1 MASQRWNRA
10 ASATTRYNA
19 MLRQPTPTISPAG
32 VNVRARYPTPSIPY
46 GLVQPNVMHGYPPG
60 FSQYQLAWPSI
71 APMPLGY
78 ARPTHPIPN
87 LLGYGLPVYGWRN
100 PTFIS
105 HGARPAVDDM
115 PLDLS
120 RSASP
125 SLGRP
130 VNVPINPVATPT
142 VLRHPPAVR
151 ATSVVD
157 IPDTEPARPKKKS
170 ALNEGLV
177 QYSLPVT
184 DDDRDVDAYF
194 HSQESNIRAAVK
206 EAVQRDT

>member
-1 MASQRWNRA
+1 MA
-10 ASATTRYNA
+10 
-19 MLRQPTPTISPAG
+19 PT
-32 VNVRARYPTPSIPY
+32 
-46 GLVQPNVMHGYPPG
+46 
-60 FSQYQLAWPSI
+60 
-71 APMPLGY
+71 PLGY

-115 PLDLS
+115 PLNLS

-130 VNVPINPVATPT
+130 VNVPAATPAFPQQPT
-142 VLRHPPAVR
+142 AQSPMPVFKLHETQP
-151 ATSVVD
+151 S
-157 IPDTEPARPKKKS
+157 RPKKKS

-194 HSQESNIRAAVK
+194 HSQESNISAAVE